1 MARAHEA
8 LEDGWSQAKLATD
21 RLDAFFE
28 ERGAGGL
35 LHRLGHALQ
44 EAGHRVGL

>member
-21 RLDAFFE
+21 RLDALFE
-28 ERGAGGL
+28 ERTASGL
-35 LHRLGHALQ
+35 LHGVAHVLQ
-44 EAGHRVGL
+44 KAGRRIGL